1 MITQIINRAS
11 QGKLKYIIK
20 TKKYLFCRNE
30 NDYFVLS
37 LEDANIVCRIS
48 SKDEERTMKFINKT
62 YKEKTRQEISYAEL
76 LAITVIPEIVKKFK
90 IDIDKVSKE
99 NVVVVNKVNPVLDFK
114 ISVIKY
120 IDTYNVKNLENEKLI
135 PDFKKQDDFTINV
148 YFNNESTGNKNKI
161 IFNVNSN
168 TNNRFKHYYN
178 GKFVK
183 QSINLKDIFE

>member
-11 QGKLKYIIK
+11 QGRIKYILK

-37 LEDANIVCRIS
+37 LEEGNIVCRIS
-48 SKDEERTMKFINKT
+48 SEDEERTMKFINKT
-62 YKEKTRQEISYAEL
+62 YKEKVRQNITFKEL
-76 LAITVIPEIVKKFK
+76 ETITKIPEIVKKVK
-90 IDIDKVSKE
+90 INVDETTKE
-99 NVVVVNKVNPVLDFK
+99 INIVVNKINPILDFK
-114 ISVIKY
+114 VNIIKY
-120 IDTYNVKNLENEKLI
+120 IDYYNVRNLENEKLT
-135 PDFKKQDDFTINV
+135 PDFKKQDEFSIEV
-148 YFNNESTGNKNKI
+148 YFSNESKGNKNKI

-168 TNNRFKHYYN
+168 TNHRFKHYYN